1 MSTVSFVADLQQRG
15 IRLYAKA
22 GQLAADAAPGMLTA
36 SLIEQIRDRK
46 AEILDLLGALD
57 AHAARAGDAATH
69 DAAADAG
76 DTDDGP
82 LSDGQQQMVLA
93 SRLAH
98 HAAYHL
104 PALFAIDGALDT
116 AALEH
121 AFATVLRRHE
131 TLRTRIIEVDG
142 QPVARVDAA
151 DAFALPVTH
160 VSEPDALALARDEAD
175 RRFDLATQWP
185 CRVSLLRTGPARHL
199 LVIVLHHVCCDGVSV
214 GLLMQEI
221 AAGYAA
227 ARATSGT
234 PARTGGHDHLG
245 PGDDAGQAPAPARR
259 FTDFVRWQQRRLA
272 SPEQRAARDYWR
284 ERLARPVPALALPAD
299 QPGSAAQP
307 AATLRL
313 ALPAA
318 LRETLDVHARQHRL
332 TRFTLLV
339 AGFAALLGRYAGE
352 EDVVIGTPI
361 ANRTHA
367 EWQALVGFVANT
379 VVLRFDC
386 AADRPLDH
394 FLDAASSTVRDALIH
409 AELPFEQVLRA
420 IDRPA
425 GAPLFQAMFAM
436 QPASAASF
444 SLDALSVAALPLAPS
459 QTKFDLTLLVE
470 EGADGAELVFEYRAD
485 RFEGSWIAD
494 LARRYLLLLE
504 RLVAGASASPAL
516 ALGQLDL
523 GDAADLARLA
533 REWRDNAIE
542 RPPLPVH
549 ALVAAAAARTPQAL
563 AIVAPGGELR
573 YGELDALANRYA
585 HALIAAGV
593 APGDRVGV
601 CLPPSARLVAVV
613 LAIGIAGAAY
623 IPMDPAY
630 PAERLQA
637 MVDDARPTLVIVEPP
652 APALGGTTAVAL
664 ERLHEDAAARPPHP
678 PEPALAPG
686 ADPMALPL
694 YVIFTSGSTGR
705 PKGAVVTQRNFVN
718 LLHWY
723 ADTFGFHAHTQVLL
737 LSALSFD
744 LTQKNL
750 FAPLLRGGTLVIK
763 SRADFDAPS
772 VVADIAR
779 RRVSIVNCTPSMFY
793 AIVEADAANGWRG
806 IESLR
811 HAFLGGEPISLG
823 PLADWLRDAPQ
834 RTEIVNTYGPTE
846 CSDVCAYKRLPT
858 SLDHWP
864 AVVPIGAALPGF
876 KLVAVDEHDRPVP
889 DGMAGELLVGG
900 IGVGDGYVGRPELN
914 AERFFVPAFATA
926 GERFYRTGDRVRRRP
941 DGDFVF
947 LGRRDLQ
954 TKLRGFRIE
963 LGEIEAA
970 LEAQPGVARAAA
982 SVRRGEAG
990 DERLLAF
997 VVAEPGAAAGLDA
1010 ARLLGAVRGRLPAFA
1025 VPQAIVPIAALP
1037 LTPSGKLDRRALAT
1051 LDAGATLAADAP
1063 PYEAPQGALETRI
1076 AEVWRELLGLARVS
1090 RHDSFFALGGHSLLA
1105 TRAVTRL
1112 VNRHGLA
1119 LDIGDVFEAPTV
1131 RELAERLA
1139 ARGVAAG
1146 PDAAPATGSSGGAA
1160 DASSG
1165 LDVAPIP
1172 HRDAAAPYPLS
1183 PAQQRMAFLAR
1194 FEGSASTYNMS
1205 IALKLAGRLDVAA
1218 LGHALDALVARH
1230 PVLSVAFS
1238 ADGERTVQTPCAP
1251 AFAALAAVPVAPDAL
1266 ADTVRELANR
1276 PFDLARDT
1284 TLRAHLL
1291 VTGADQHV
1299 LVLSMH
1305 HIVCDGWSAGIVRD
1319 ELGRLYAAA
1328 RAGTDAALPPLPVS
1342 YFDYADWHRAWL
1354 SPARLARLDGYWT
1367 GQLAGLPE
1375 LSTLPTDYRRPE
1387 VARHAGRTEPFVLPD
1402 ALAASLAEVARG
1414 HGASRFMF
1422 ALAAFQAL
1430 VARLTQ
1436 RAEVVVGTPVANRL
1450 RPELEGLVG
1459 LFVNTL
1465 VIRQQV
1471 DDGQPFS
1478 ALLDAARQT
1487 LLDAYAHQ
1495 DMPFERLVEQLKPAR
1510 HLAYAPLFQILF
1522 VMDTGALDRLD
1533 MPGLAVER
1541 IDALPGSAKYDLNL
1555 HLLERDG
1562 RLSGYVEYDTALFA
1576 PATIRRLIEM
1586 YRFVL
1591 EQVTAAPHR
1600 PLHELTLLSP
1610 ALAGELAALPGRTSR
1625 APREATIVELVR
1637 ASAARWPTRP
1647 AVTDGDA
1654 SLPYAGLLDAAERLA
1669 GALLREEVPRAAP
1682 VGVLMGRSMTRAV
1695 ALLGTL
1701 VAGCAYVP
1709 LDPEWPDERL
1719 RQVMH
1724 SVGIAALLTDQ
1735 AGERTAAL
1743 GFAGPVI
1750 DPGAASRPA
1759 PGTTA
1764 ARRDPA
1770 PDDLAYVITTS
1781 GSTGTPKSVMV
1792 PHRGVAHDLA
1802 FLVESRDVQPEDRV
1816 LQITNFN
1823 FDPSVRDLFGAWTA
1837 GAAAVLLPPEVAR
1850 DPAALLTRLARERIS
1865 KVFSITPT
1873 LLRSILTVAETRGAP
1888 GELRLDTLMPCG
1900 ERLSAEDC
1908 TRAWAVFGDGLR
1920 IVNQYGPTEA
1930 TMTSANHLVTRDDL
1944 RLPRLPVGLPNPN
1957 TQVRILDV
1965 HRREVPVG
1973 TFGEVH
1979 IDGIGITHGY
1989 ANDAGRTAE
1998 AFIPNPFAARPDAHG
2013 PILYRTG
2020 DIGRRLDDGGLDLMG
2035 RTDAQVKIRGN
2046 RVEPGEI
2053 EAALGRMGGVEH
2065 AAVKVFEDADGQ
2077 LQLAAYVVLGTAPD
2091 DPERALRR
2099 HLEREL
2105 PSYMVPV
2112 SLQVIDAMPTTI
2124 TGKIDRRRL
2133 PEPVPRVGTHPARHL
2148 PASPTEAGVA
2158 QIWAHAL
2165 GHADIDTRTSFF
2177 ELGGNSMQLISVQA
2191 ALLAHFGRELPIVDL
2206 FRHPTVEL
2214 LAGFI
2219 DAGGGTGQSTDQH
2232 GGAGDDAR
2240 ASLLSA
2246 AARRRIEQRKHRNA
2260 GAHARRQRR
2269 DEHES

>member
-1 MSTVSFVADLQQRG
+1 MSTVSFMADLQRRG

-36 SLIEQIRDRK
+36 GLIEQIRDRK
-46 AEILDLLGALD
+46 AEILDLLDSLEAQ
-57 AHAARAGDAATH
+57 AARARDAAPPE
-69 DAAADAG
+69 AAADAG
-76 DTDDGP
+76 NGGDAAGDGQ

-104 PALFAIDGALDT
+104 PALFAINGALDT
-116 AALEH
+116 EALAH
-121 AFATVLRRHE
+121 AFAAVLRRHE
-131 TLRTRIIEVDG
+131 TLRTRFVEVDG
-142 QPVARVDAA
+142 LWLARVDAA
-151 DAFALPVTH
+151 DAFSLPVTRM
-160 VSEPDALALARDEAD
+160 SEPAALALARGEAD
-175 RRFDLATQWP
+175 RRFDLAAEWP
-185 CRVSLLRTGPARHL
+185 CRVRLLRTGHARHL

-227 ARATSGT
+227 ARAKSVTSEASGLS
-234 PARTGGHDHLG
+234 ARTGDH
-245 PGDDAGQAPAPARR
+245 GDGTGRGSAPARR
-259 FTDFVRWQQRRLA
+259 FADFVRWQQRRLG
-272 SPEQRAARDYWR
+272 SREQRAARDYWR
-284 ERLARPVPALALPAD
+284 ERFARPAPALALPAD
-299 QPGSAAQP
+299 RPGSAEQP

-318 LRETLDVHARQHRL
+318 LRETLDAHARQHRL

-352 EDVVIGTPI
+352 EDVVIGTPV

-379 VVLRFDC
+379 VALRFDC
-386 AADRPLDH
+386 AADRSIGQ
-394 FLDAASSTVRDALIH
+394 FLEAASSTVRDALVH
-409 AELPFEQVLRA
+409 ADLPFEQVLRA

-444 SLDALSVAALPLAPS
+444 SLDALSVTALPLAPS

-470 EGADGAELVFEYRAD
+470 ENGDDAELAFEYRAD
-485 RFEGSWIAD
+485 RFDRGWIAD

-504 RLVAGASASPAL
+504 RLVANASASPEQP
-516 ALGQLDL
+516 LGQLDL
-523 GDAADLARLA
+523 IEAADFARLS
-533 REWRDNAIE
+533 REWSDNAVE
-542 RPPLPVH
+542 RPPVPVH

-563 AIVAPGGELR
+563 AIVAPGGNLC

-613 LAIGIAGAAY
+613 LAIGMAGAAY

-637 MVDDARPTLVIVEPP
+637 MVDDARPTLTIVEPP
-652 APALGGTTAVAL
+652 APVIGGTTTLAL
-664 ERLHEDAAARPPHP
+664 EQLHADAAAQPAYAPDL
-678 PEPALAPG
+678 ALAPG
-686 ADPMALPL
+686 ADPMTLPL

-723 ADTFGFHAHTQVLL
+723 ADTFGFHAYTRVLL

-750 FAPLLRGGTLVIK
+750 FAPLLHGGTLVIK

-779 RRVSIVNCTPSMFY
+779 QRVSVVNCTPSMFY

-806 IESLR
+806 IETLR

-823 PLADWLRDAPQ
+823 PLADWLREAPQ

-914 AERFFVPAFATA
+914 AERFFVPAFAA
-926 GERFYRTGDRVRRRP
+926 PGERFYRTGDRVRRRP

-963 LGEIEAA
+963 LGEIEAV

-997 VVAEPGAAAGLDA
+997 VVAEAGAAAGLDA

-1025 VPQAIVPIAALP
+1025 VPQAIVPLAALP
-1037 LTPSGKLDRRALAT
+1037 LTPSGKLDRRALAA
-1051 LDAGATLAADAP
+1051 LDAGAMPTADAP
-1063 PYEAPQGALETRI
+1063 PHEAPQGALETCI
-1076 AEVWRELLGLARVS
+1076 AEVWCELLGLARVG

-1112 VNRHGLA
+1112 VNHHGLT

-1139 ARGVAAG
+1139 ARGVAV
-1146 PDAAPATGSSGGAA
+1146 PDAGREVAAEATGRFDG
-1160 DASSG
+1160 
-1165 LDVAPIP
+1165 APIAR
-1172 HRDAAAPYPLS
+1172 RDAVAPYPLS

-1194 FEGSASTYNMS
+1194 VEGSASTYNMS
-1205 IALKLAGRLDVAA
+1205 IALKLVGPLDVAA
-1218 LGHALDALVARH
+1218 LGRALDALVTRH

-1238 ADGERTVQTPCAP
+1238 ADGESTVQTPCAP
-1251 AFAALAAVPVAPDAL
+1251 GFAALAAVPVAPDAL
-1266 ADTVRELANR
+1266 ADAVRELANR

-1291 VTGADQHV
+1291 ATGADQHV

-1319 ELGRLYAAA
+1319 ELGPLYAAA
-1328 RAGTDAALPPLPVS
+1328 RAGTDAALPALPVS
-1342 YFDYADWHRAWL
+1342 YFDYAQWHRDWL
-1354 SPARLARLDGYWT
+1354 STERLARLDAYWT

-1387 VARHAGRTEPFVLPD
+1387 VALHAGRTEPFVLPD
-1402 ALAASLAEVARG
+1402 ALSARLAEVARE
-1414 HGASRFMF
+1414 HGASRFML

-1430 VARLTQ
+1430 VARLTH

-1471 DDGQPFS
+1471 DETQPFNV
-1478 ALLDAARQT
+1478 LLDATRRT

-1522 VMDTGALDRLD
+1522 VMDTGALDGLE
-1533 MPGLAVER
+1533 MPELAVER
-1541 IDALPGSAKYDLNL
+1541 IDALPGSAKYDLNM

-1591 EQVTAAPHR
+1591 EQVTAAPQR
-1600 PLHELTLLSP
+1600 PLHELSLLSP
-1610 ALAGELAALPGRTSR
+1610 ALADELAALPARVSR

-1637 ASAARWPTRP
+1637 ASAARWPDRA
-1647 AVTDGDA
+1647 AVIDGDA
-1654 SLPYAGLLDAAERLA
+1654 SLSYAGLLEAAERVA
-1669 GALLREEVPRAAP
+1669 GALLAERVPREAP
-1682 VGVLMGRSMTRAV
+1682 VGVLMGRSTTRAV

-1709 LDPEWPDERL
+1709 LDPEWPDERI
-1719 RQVMH
+1719 RQILH
-1724 SVGIAALLTDQ
+1724 SVGIAVLLTE
-1735 AGERTAAL
+1735 AGQRAAAL
-1743 GFAGPVI
+1743 GFAGTVI
-1750 DPGAASRPA
+1750 DPCAASRPA
-1759 PGTTA
+1759 VGA
-1764 ARRDPA
+1764 VGARRDPA
-1770 PDDLAYVITTS
+1770 PADLAYVITTS

-1792 PHRGVAHDLA
+1792 PHRGVAHDLV
-1802 FLVESRDVQPEDRV
+1802 FLVESREVRPEDRV

-1823 FDPSVRDLFGAWTA
+1823 FDPSVRDLFGAWSA

-1908 TRAWAVFGDGLR
+1908 MRAWAVFGDSLR

-1944 RLPRLPVGLPNPN
+1944 RLPRLPVGPPNPN
-1957 TQVRILDV
+1957 TQVRVLDA

-1979 IDGIGITHGY
+1979 IDGIGITRGY
-1989 ANDAGRTAE
+1989 ANDTGRTAE
-1998 AFIPNPFAARPDAHG
+1998 AFIPNPFAARADAHG

-2020 DIGRRLDDGGLDLMG
+2020 DIGRRLDDGSIDLMG

-2046 RVEPGEI
+2046 RVEPGEV
-2053 EAALGRMGGVEH
+2053 EAALGRMSGVEH

-2077 LQLAAYVVLGTAPD
+2077 SQLAAYVVLGTAPD

-2133 PEPVPRVGTHPARHL
+2133 PEPVVRTGSREVRHL
-2148 PASPTEAGVA
+2148 PASATEAAIA

-2165 GHADIDTRTSFF
+2165 GHHDVDTRTSFF

-2191 ALLAHFGRELPIVDL
+2191 ALLARFGRELPIVDL

-2214 LAGFI
+2214 LAAFL
-2219 DAGGGTGQSTDQH
+2219 DAGGGIAPPGGQP
-2232 GGAGDDAR
+2232 GGADHDAR
-2240 ASLLSA
+2240 EPLLSA
-2246 AARRRIEQRKHRNA
+2246 AARRRIEQRKHRNT
-2260 GAHARRQRR
+2260 GATARRQGRN
-2269 DEHES
+2269 EHES